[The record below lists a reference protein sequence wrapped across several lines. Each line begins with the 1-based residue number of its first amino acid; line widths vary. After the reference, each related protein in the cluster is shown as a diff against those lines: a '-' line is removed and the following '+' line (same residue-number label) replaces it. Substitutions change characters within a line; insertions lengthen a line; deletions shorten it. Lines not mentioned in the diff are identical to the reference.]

1 MKTLY
6 DVQQLLKSYGTI
18 VYLGDRES
26 DIAMMM
32 LELDEL
38 EQAGVLEKKQYDSAK
53 VILAYELQ
61 QSRKS

>member
-38 EQAGVLEKKQYDSAK
+38 EQAGVLEKKQYDSSK
-53 VILAYELQ
+53 LILRYELQ
-61 QSRKS
+61 QSRKD

>member
-6 DVQQLLKSYGTI
+6 DVQQLLKTYGTFI
-18 VYLGDRES
+18 YLGDRAS

-38 EQAGVLEKKQYDSAK
+38 QEAGVLEQR
-53 VILAYELQ
+53 Q
-61 QSRKS
+61 